1 MRLTEDQIEDAI
13 IASID
18 KRADQARLVGT
29 LSAGAGVAMFLLGV
43 PGAIALAP
51 ALLGVIISQ
60 RKYSQGQ
67 QRDQDVLPLLST
79 GQATV
84 DDLDDVQIAALEKI
98 IRTSPRKINPSLTPI
113 NHGHTEQTGVN
124 SPNEDHDEISL
135 SHTRPIAP
143 PVSGGSEAADLGDG
157 PNAGA
162 GTLPPS
168 AHPVPAPSVDVAVA
182 PPVADPVDVGGIAG
196 AYGEVIASITDMDG
210 PTAKPRH
217 IALLAI
223 TQCGK
228 TTTIGAISYAL
239 KERYPDAQFH
249 ALDAKNSNWP
259 EFYQSVCFPGYGL
272 SFDPLRAIDA
282 VRSVY
287 RELERRVTGQLKGDR
302 LQPRLLLVLDEWNK
316 TREDI
321 ATKVDKTLLG
331 ELDAM
336 VGGIV
341 FQGLEFGVHLCMVLQ
356 EANCTKIGLTDSGRL
371 NIHFLALARAGER
384 SMVDALLDNGMV
396 LKSRAQCDRLRR
408 DFERIWNDRNR
419 PAQSPVIV
427 DSRSYSAEALPSLTS
442 KITLVNHHDNTGN
455 HSQPNPISGR
465 ADRLPRS
472 GVGVPDQDPGP
483 RIDGGDRLPPT
494 GGAVGIS
501 ANRSRVNGGA
511 VNESPR
517 NQNSNSRSPQE
528 RPIAPLLPDLWEPAN
543 AGESGVYRNGI
554 NGTRAGKLDPT
565 VGGQLATLPPDSEL
579 LAMFRSG
586 WGLHGIALKYKL
598 SDSSP
603 EFEHL
608 KSLEQRYQAEPK
620 N

>member
-18 KRADQARLVGT
+18 KRADQARLIGT

-43 PGAIALAP
+43 PGAIAVAP
-51 ALLGVIISQ
+51 AVLGVIISQ

-67 QRDQDVLPLLST
+67 QRDQDVIPLLST

-84 DDLDDVQIAALEKI
+84 NDLDDVQVAALEKI
-98 IRTSPRKINPSLTPI
+98 IKASPRKINPSTTTPI
-113 NHGHTEQTGVN
+113 NYDHQQTGVN
-124 SPNEDHDEISL
+124 PPDENVSEERL
-135 SHTRPIAP
+135 PHPRPVAT
-143 PVSGGSEAADLGDG
+143 PVSGGSTFADLVDG
-157 PNAGA
+157 IAS
-162 GTLPPS
+162 GTGTPPLPIP
-168 AHPVPAPSVDVAVA
+168 PVSTPSVDVAMVA
-182 PPVADPVDVGGIAG
+182 PVVDPVDVGGIAG

-210 PTAKPRH
+210 PTEKPRH

-239 KERYPDAQFH
+239 RERYPDMEFH
-249 ALDAKNSNWP
+249 AVDAKNSSWP
-259 EFYQSVCFPGYGL
+259 EFYESVCFPGYGL

-316 TREDI
+316 TREDV
-321 ATKVDKTLLG
+321 ATKVDKTLLQ

-336 VGGIV
+336 IGGIV

-384 SMVDALLDNGMV
+384 SMVDALLENGMV

-408 DFERIWNDRNR
+408 DFERVWNDRNR

-427 DSRSYSAEALPSLTS
+427 DSRSYRAEALPNLIN
-442 KITLVNHHDNTGN
+442 KITLINHVNNGN
-455 HSQPNPISGR
+455 NHQPNQVSG
-465 ADRLPRS
+465 
-472 GVGVPDQDPGP
+472 GP
-483 RIDGGDRLPPT
+483 T
-494 GGAVGIS
+494 
-501 ANRSRVNGGA
+501 
-511 VNESPR
+511 
-517 NQNSNSRSPQE
+517 
-528 RPIAPLLPDLWEPAN
+528 
-543 AGESGVYRNGI
+543 
-554 NGTRAGKLDPT
+554 
-565 VGGQLATLPPDSEL
+565 
-579 LAMFRSG
+579 
-586 WGLHGIALKYKL
+586 
-598 SDSSP
+598 
-603 EFEHL
+603 
-608 KSLEQRYQAEPK
+608 
-620 N
+620 